1 MNAGLRLFHIGMGTA
16 GSWVREFTTYMCS
29 HKLNMNYLCGK
40 MPQSSSAMQMRTHL
54 QCLLDRRLRIPF
66 SEAPIIHLLL
76 DYAKWWEHVYKCS
89 MWLQVGRVSW
99 CPAAECGGR
108 SEFSVGKVTG
118 FWLLAVT
125 HLTPMCNNASLLSK
139 RENQPNIP
147 EHQTQILYFWLPI
160 LPLSSS
166 KSFSDLLVR
175 VNPWWVGAGRSDP
188 PNTQPRLTLMHHLL
202 MGMEERNTESGAIH
216 LLQQCAVD
224 HWSSPAFISQLQQ
237 SATWPLH
244 KNCSS
249 EPRGSLSASEF
260 SLSVSVQCGS
270 QSRGKYKRRH
280 IPYARTKLSH
290 NTPYA
295 TLPCNP
301 LCFISDGSW
310 MYALG

>member
-1 MNAGLRLFHIGMGTA
+1 
-16 GSWVREFTTYMCS
+16 
-29 HKLNMNYLCGK
+29 MNYLCGK
-40 MPQSSSAMQMRTHL
+40 MPQSSSAMQMHTHL
-54 QCLLDRRLRIPF
+54 EFSLDRRLRIPF

-76 DYAKWWEHVYKCS
+76 DYAKWWEQVCKCS
-89 MWLQVGRVSW
+89 IWLQVGRVLW

-125 HLTPMCNNASLLSK
+125 HLTPMCNASLLFK
-139 RENQPNIP
+139 RKNQPNIP
-147 EHQTQILYFWLPI
+147 ERQTQILYFWLPI

-175 VNPWWVGAGRSDP
+175 VNPWWVGAGRSVP
-188 PNTQPRLTLMHHLL
+188 PNTQPRLTLMHHSLT
-202 MGMEERNTESGAIH
+202 GMEERNTESRREWCYPSPAAV
-216 LLQQCAVD
+216 CCTVD

-260 SLSVSVQCGS
+260 FLSASVQCGS
-270 QSRGKYKRRH
+270 QSRGKCKQRH